1 MKLISIEEEGF
12 PTKNTEC
19 VVTDGYSYHLVEYIG
34 NGKWKDMWM
43 NTTYGEEEERL
54 FGSDSP
60 ITHYITLPKLPLD
73 V

>member
-1 MKLISIEEEGF
+1 MKLISIENGF

-34 NGKWKDMWM
+34 DGKWKDMWGAR
-43 NTTYGEEEERL
+43 TYGEDEDNF

-60 ITHYITLPKLPLD
+60 IIYYIPLPKLPLD